1 MDLDLSHPS
10 IDDLRKTARK
20 RIPKFAFEYL
30 DSATGRELGLK
41 INRDALD
48 AIGFMPAILR
58 GRTKANLKRA
68 LMGRDYDLPF
78 GIAPVGMSGLMW
90 AGAERMLAKAAV
102 RHNIPFCLSS
112 VAVASP
118 EDVAPYI
125 GSNGW
130 FQHYPVNS
138 GELRRK
144 MLPRIRDAG
153 FHTLIITVDVP
164 EESRRE
170 RQRRANLT
178 VPPKADLRTL
188 MEMVS
193 CPAWCLAHLR
203 EGIMPRMRF
212 FDDYVPHRGRESFTH
227 AGALIR
233 GIPDWQY
240 FQELREEWDGH
251 LVVKGVLRPED
262 ARRLVKEGADCIWV
276 SNHSGRQFEAG
287 PAVIEQ
293 LPKIRDAV
301 GPDVPLIYDSGVAW
315 GLDVLRA
322 LAKGADFVMV
332 GRAFQ
337 YAVAAFGA
345 KGIEHLVHILKADI
359 TANMSQL
366 GVETLDALADC
377 LLHQAPS
384 GRTGPG
390 VQSAASPSSIP
401 ATIRSAVDGEQ
412 AIGRS

>member
-1 MDLDLSHPS
+1 MELDLSHPA
-10 IDDLRKTARK
+10 IEDLRKTAQK

-48 AIGFMPAILR
+48 AIGFMPGILR
-58 GRTKANLKRA
+58 GRTKANLKRR

-90 AGAERMLAKAAV
+90 AGAERMLATSAV
-102 RHNIPFCLSS
+102 QHNIPFCLSS

-118 EDVAPYI
+118 EDVAPFI
-125 GSNGW
+125 GNNGW

-138 GELRRK
+138 GELRRA
-144 MLPRIRDAG
+144 MLPRIRAAG

-188 MEMVS
+188 AEMAA

-203 EGIMPRMRF
+203 AGIMPRMRF
-212 FDDYVPHRGRESFTH
+212 FDDYIPERGRESFTH

-240 FQELREEWDGH
+240 LRELRDEWDGH
-251 LVVKGVLRPED
+251 LVVKGVQRPED
-262 ARRLVKEGADCIWV
+262 AQRLVDEGADCVWV

-287 PAVIEQ
+287 PAVINQ
-293 LPKIRDAV
+293 LPKIREAV
-301 GPDVPLIYDSGVAW
+301 GPDFPLIYDSGVSW
-315 GLDVLRA
+315 GLDIMRA

-337 YAVAAFGA
+337 YAVAAFQA
-345 KGIEHLVHILKADI
+345 KGIDHLVHILKSDI
-359 TANMSQL
+359 IANMSQL
-366 GVETLDALADC
+366 GIEKLDELSAC
-377 LLHQAPS
+377 LL
-384 GRTGPG
+384 
-390 VQSAASPSSIP
+390 
-401 ATIRSAVDGEQ
+401 DKD
-412 AIGRS
+412 

>member
-10 IDDLRKTARK
+10 IEDLRLRAQK

-41 INRDALD
+41 VNRDALD
-48 AIGFMPAILR
+48 AIGFMPSVLC
-58 GRTKANLKRA
+58 GRTKANLQTELLGQA
-68 LMGRDYDLPF
+68 YDLPF

-90 AGAERMLAKAAV
+90 AGAERMLAQAAV
-102 RHNIPFCLSS
+102 AHNLPFSLSS

-118 EDVAPYI
+118 EDVAPHI
-125 GSNGW
+125 GKNGW
-130 FQHYPVNS
+130 FQHYPVKS
-138 GELRRK
+138 ADLRRK
-144 MLPRIRDAG
+144 MLPRIKAAG

-178 VPPKADLRTL
+178 VPPKADVRTL
-188 MEMVS
+188 MEMAAR
-193 CPAWCLAHLR
+193 PAWCLAQLR

-212 FDDYVPHRGRESFTH
+212 FDDYVPQRGRESFTH

-233 GIPDWQY
+233 GIPDWKY
-240 FQELREEWDGH
+240 LEELREEWDGH

-262 ARRLVKEGADCIWV
+262 AKRMIEVGADCIWV
-276 SNHSGRQFEAG
+276 SNHGGRQFEAG
-287 PAVIEQ
+287 PAVIDQ
-293 LPKIRDAV
+293 LPKIREAV
-301 GPDVPLIYDSGVAW
+301 GKDAPLIYDSGVAW
-315 GLDVLRA
+315 GLDIMRA

-345 KGIEHLVHILKADI
+345 KGVDHLVHILRADI

-366 GVETLDALADC
+366 GVEQLESLSQY
-377 LLHQAPS
+377 LLEDP
-384 GRTGPG
+384 
-390 VQSAASPSSIP
+390 
-401 ATIRSAVDGEQ
+401 
-412 AIGRS
+412 

>member
-10 IDDLRKTARK
+10 IEDLRTAARK

-41 INRDALD
+41 VNRDALD
-48 AIGFMPAILR
+48 AVGFMPRVLC
-58 GRTKANLKRA
+58 GRTRADLKKP
-68 LMGRDYDLPF
+68 LLGQTYDLPF
-78 GIAPVGMSGLMW
+78 GIAPVGMSGMMW
-90 AGAERMLAKAAV
+90 AGAERLLAQAAV
-102 RHNIPFCLSS
+102 ANNIPFSLSS

-125 GSNGW
+125 GNNGW

-138 GELRRK
+138 AELRRK
-144 MLPRIRDAG
+144 MLPRIKAAG

-170 RQRRANLT
+170 RQRRANLM
-178 VPPKADLRTL
+178 VPPRADLRTIT
-188 MEMVS
+188 EMALR
-193 CPAWCLAHLR
+193 PAWCLAHLR

-212 FDDYVPHRGRESFTH
+212 FDDYVPLRGRESFTH
-227 AGALIR
+227 AGTLIR

-240 FQELREEWDGH
+240 LQELREEWDGH

-262 ARRLVKEGADCIWV
+262 AKRMVAEGVDCIWV

-287 PAVIEQ
+287 PSVIEQ
-293 LPKIRDAV
+293 LPKIRKSV

-315 GLDVLRA
+315 GLDIMRA

-337 YAVAAFGA
+337 FAVAAFA
-345 KGIEHLVHILKADI
+345 ARGIDHLIHILKADI
-359 TANMSQL
+359 EANMSQL
-366 GVETLDALADC
+366 GVEQIDQLDRH
-377 LLHQAPS
+377 LLKNH
-384 GRTGPG
+384 
-390 VQSAASPSSIP
+390 
-401 ATIRSAVDGEQ
+401 
-412 AIGRS
+412 

>member
-10 IDDLRKTARK
+10 IEDLRNTAQK

-41 INRDALD
+41 VNRDALD
-48 AIGFMPAILR
+48 AIGFMPRVLC
-58 GRTKANLKRA
+58 GRTKADLQTT
-68 LMGRDYDLPF
+68 LMGQKYDLPF

-90 AGAERMLAKAAV
+90 AGAERMLARAAV
-102 RHNIPFCLSS
+102 THNIPFSLSS

-125 GSNGW
+125 GNNGW

-138 GELRRK
+138 GELRRA
-144 MLPRIRDAG
+144 MLPRIKAAG

-188 MEMVS
+188 LEMAS
-193 CPAWCLAHLR
+193 RPAWCLAHLR
-203 EGIMPRMRF
+203 EGVMPRMRF
-212 FDDYVPHRGRESFTH
+212 FDDYVPTRGRESFTH

-233 GIPDWQY
+233 GIPDWEY
-240 FQELREEWDGH
+240 LRELRQEWEGN
-251 LVVKGVLRPED
+251 LIVKGVLRPED
-262 ARRLVKEGADCIWV
+262 AQKMVTEGVDCIWV

-287 PAVIEQ
+287 PAVIDQ
-293 LPKIRDAV
+293 LPGIREAV
-301 GPDVPLIYDSGVAW
+301 GTDMPLIYDSGIAW
-315 GLDVLRA
+315 GLDIMRA

-345 KGIEHLVHILKADI
+345 RGVDHLVHILKADI
-359 TANMSQL
+359 EANMSQL
-366 GVETLDALADC
+366 GSEKLDSLSEH
-377 LLHQAPS
+377 LLRH
-384 GRTGPG
+384 G
-390 VQSAASPSSIP
+390 
-401 ATIRSAVDGEQ
+401 
-412 AIGRS
+412 

>member
-10 IDDLRKTARK
+10 IEDLRKTAQK

-41 INRDALD
+41 VNRDALD
-48 AIGFMPAILR
+48 AIGFMPRVLC
-58 GRTKANLKRA
+58 GRTKAELQTT
-68 LMGRDYDLPF
+68 LMGQKYDLPF

-90 AGAERMLAKAAV
+90 PGAERMLAKAAV
-102 RHNIPFCLSS
+102 AHNIPFSLSS

-125 GSNGW
+125 GKNGW

-138 GELRRK
+138 GDLRRA
-144 MLPRIRDAG
+144 MLPRIKAAG

-188 MEMVS
+188 KEMAS
-193 CPAWCLAHLR
+193 RPAWCLAHLR

-212 FDDYVPHRGRESFTH
+212 FDDYVPTRGRESFTH

-233 GIPDWQY
+233 GIPDWDY
-240 FQELREEWDGH
+240 LRELRQEWEGN
-251 LVVKGVLRPED
+251 LIVKGVLRPED
-262 ARRLVKEGADCIWV
+262 AQKMVAESVDCIWV

-287 PAVIEQ
+287 PAVIDQ
-293 LPKIRDAV
+293 LPNIREAV
-301 GPDVPLIYDSGVAW
+301 GTDVPLIYDSGVAW
-315 GLDVLRA
+315 GLDIMRA

-345 KGIEHLVHILKADI
+345 RGIDHLVHILKADI
-359 TANMSQL
+359 EANMSQL
-366 GVETLDALADC
+366 GSENFGSLTEH
-377 LLHQAPS
+377 LLS
-384 GRTGPG
+384 TC
-390 VQSAASPSSIP
+390 
-401 ATIRSAVDGEQ
+401 
-412 AIGRS
+412 

>member
-10 IDDLRKTARK
+10 IEDLRKSAQK

-30 DSATGRELGLK
+30 DSATGRELALK

-48 AIGFMPAILR
+48 AIGFMPRVLC
-58 GRTKANLKRA
+58 GRTKANLQST
-68 LMGRDYDLPF
+68 LMGQTYDLPF

-102 RHNIPFCLSS
+102 AHNIPFSLSS

-125 GSNGW
+125 GKNGW

-138 GELRRK
+138 GDLRRA
-144 MLPRIRDAG
+144 MLPRIKAAG

-188 MEMVS
+188 KEMAS
-193 CPAWCLAHLR
+193 RPAWCLAHLR

-212 FDDYVPHRGRESFTH
+212 FDDYVPTRGRESFTH

-233 GIPDWQY
+233 GIPDWDY
-240 FQELREEWDGH
+240 LRELRQEWEGH
-251 LVVKGVLRPED
+251 LIVKGVLRPED
-262 ARRLVKEGADCIWV
+262 ARKMVAEGVDCIWV

-287 PAVIEQ
+287 PAVIDQ
-293 LPKIRDAV
+293 LPNIREAV
-301 GPDVPLIYDSGVAW
+301 GKNVPLIYDSGVAW
-315 GLDVLRA
+315 GLDIMRA

-345 KGIEHLVHILKADI
+345 RGIDHLVHMLKADI
-359 TANMSQL
+359 EANMSQL
-366 GVETLDALADC
+366 GSENLGSLAEY
-377 LLHQAPS
+377 LL
-384 GRTGPG
+384 RT
-390 VQSAASPSSIP
+390 
-401 ATIRSAVDGEQ
+401 D
-412 AIGRS
+412 

>member
-10 IDDLRKTARK
+10 IEDLRLAARK

-41 INRDALD
+41 VNRDALD
-48 AIGFMPAILR
+48 AIGFMPSVLC
-58 GRTKANLKRA
+58 GRTKADLQTE
-68 LMGRDYDLPF
+68 LLGQTFDLPF

-90 AGAERMLAKAAV
+90 AGAERMLAQAAV
-102 RHNIPFCLSS
+102 AHNIPFSLSS

-118 EDVAPYI
+118 EDVAPHI
-125 GSNGW
+125 GQNGW

-138 GELRRK
+138 PGLRRE
-144 MLPRIRDAG
+144 MLPRIKAAG

-178 VPPKADLRTL
+178 VPPRTDLRTL
-188 MEMVS
+188 IEMAVR
-193 CPAWCLAHLR
+193 PAWCLAHLR

-212 FDDYVPHRGRESFTH
+212 FDDYVPQRGRESFTH

-240 FQELREEWDGH
+240 LNELREEWDGN

-262 ARRLVKEGADCIWV
+262 AKRMVDMGADCIWV

-287 PAVIEQ
+287 PAVIDQ
-293 LPKIRDAV
+293 LPKVRAAV

-315 GLDVLRA
+315 GLDIMRARA
-322 LAKGADFVMV
+322 LGADFVMV

-345 KGIEHLVHILKADI
+345 KGIEHLVHILQADI

-366 GVETLDALADC
+366 GAERLDELAQYLLDAA
-377 LLHQAPS
+377 
-384 GRTGPG
+384 
-390 VQSAASPSSIP
+390 
-401 ATIRSAVDGEQ
+401 
-412 AIGRS
+412 

>member
-10 IDDLRKTARK
+10 IEDLRRTAQK

-41 INRDALD
+41 VNRDALD
-48 AIGFMPAILR
+48 AIGFMPRVLC
-58 GRTKANLKRA
+58 GRTKAELQTT
-68 LMGRDYDLPF
+68 LMGQKYDLPF

-102 RHNIPFCLSS
+102 AHNIPFSLSS

-125 GSNGW
+125 GKNGW

-138 GELRRK
+138 GDLRRA
-144 MLPRIRDAG
+144 MLPRIKAAG

-188 MEMVS
+188 KEMAS
-193 CPAWCLAHLR
+193 RPAWCLAHLR

-212 FDDYVPHRGRESFTH
+212 FDDYVPTRGRESFTH

-233 GIPDWQY
+233 GIPDWDY
-240 FQELREEWDGH
+240 LRELRQEWEGH
-251 LVVKGVLRPED
+251 LIVKGVLRPED
-262 ARRLVKEGADCIWV
+262 AQKMVAEGVDCIWV

-287 PAVIEQ
+287 PAVIDQ
-293 LPKIRDAV
+293 LPNIREAV
-301 GPDVPLIYDSGVAW
+301 GTNVPLIYDSGVAW
-315 GLDVLRA
+315 GLDIMRA

-345 KGIEHLVHILKADI
+345 RGIDHLVHILKADI
-359 TANMSQL
+359 EANMSQL
-366 GVETLDALADC
+366 GSEKLGSLAEH
-377 LLHQAPS
+377 LL
-384 GRTGPG
+384 RTG
-390 VQSAASPSSIP
+390 
-401 ATIRSAVDGEQ
+401 
-412 AIGRS
+412 

>member
-1 MDLDLSHPS
+1 MDLELSHPS
-10 IDDLRKTARK
+10 IEDLRVAARQ

-41 INRDALD
+41 VNRDALD
-48 AIGFMPAILR
+48 AIGFMPSVLC
-58 GRTKANLKRA
+58 GRTKAELQTT
-68 LMGRDYDLPF
+68 LMGRSYDLPF
-78 GIAPVGMSGLMW
+78 GIAPVGMSGLIW

-102 RHNIPFCLSS
+102 AHNIPFSLSS

-125 GSNGW
+125 GNNGW

-138 GELRRK
+138 GELRRA
-144 MLPRIRDAG
+144 MLPRIKDAG

-178 VPPKADLRTL
+178 VPPKADFRTL
-188 MEMVS
+188 VEMAS
-193 CPAWCLAHLR
+193 RPAWCLGHLR
-203 EGIMPRMRF
+203 EGIVPRMRF
-212 FDDYVPHRGRESFTH
+212 FDDYVPQRGRESFTH

-233 GIPDWQY
+233 GIPDWEY
-240 FQELREEWDGH
+240 LRELRHEWDGH

-262 ARRLVKEGADCIWV
+262 AKRMVTEGVDCIWV

-287 PAVIEQ
+287 PAVIDQ

-315 GLDVLRA
+315 GLDIMRA

-337 YAVAAFGA
+337 YAVAGFGA
-345 KGIEHLVHILKADI
+345 RGIDHLVHLLKADI
-359 TANMSQL
+359 GANMSQL
-366 GVETLDALADC
+366 GAERLDQLSDY
-377 LLHQAPS
+377 LL
-384 GRTGPG
+384 
-390 VQSAASPSSIP
+390 
-401 ATIRSAVDGEQ
+401 DE
-412 AIGRS
+412 

>member
-10 IDDLRKTARK
+10 IEDLRATAQK

-30 DSATGRELGLK
+30 DSATGRERGLK

-48 AIGFMPAILR
+48 AIGFMPSVLC
-58 GRTKANLKRA
+58 GRTKADLRTT
-68 LMGRDYDLPF
+68 LLGRTYDLPF

-102 RHNIPFCLSS
+102 AHNIPFSLSS

-118 EDVAPYI
+118 EDVAPHI
-125 GSNGW
+125 GNNGW

-138 GELRRK
+138 GDLRRA
-144 MLPRIRDAG
+144 MLPRIKAAG

-188 MEMVS
+188 AEMAS
-193 CPAWCLAHLR
+193 RPAWCVAHLR
-203 EGIMPRMRF
+203 EGIMLRMRF
-212 FDDYVPHRGRESFTH
+212 FDDYVPTRGRESFTH
-227 AGALIR
+227 AGKLIR
-233 GIPDWQY
+233 GIPDWDY
-240 FQELREEWDGH
+240 LRELRQEWDGK
-251 LVVKGVLRPED
+251 LIVKGVLRPED
-262 ARRLVKEGADCIWV
+262 AQKMVGEGVDCIWV

-287 PAVIEQ
+287 PAVIDQ
-293 LPKIRDAV
+293 LPRIRKAV

-315 GLDVLRA
+315 GLDVMRA
-322 LAKGADFVMV
+322 LAKGADFIML

-345 KGIEHLVHILKADI
+345 RGIDHLIHILKADI
-359 TANMSQL
+359 EANMSQL
-366 GVETLDALADC
+366 GAEKPDNLADY
-377 LLHQAPS
+377 LLP
-384 GRTGPG
+384 P
-390 VQSAASPSSIP
+390 
-401 ATIRSAVDGEQ
+401 D
-412 AIGRS
+412 

>member
-10 IDDLRKTARK
+10 IEDLRLKAQK
-20 RIPKFAFEYL
+20 RVPKFAFEYL
-30 DSATGRELGLK
+30 DSATGRELGFK
-41 INRDALD
+41 VNRDALD
-48 AIGFMPAILR
+48 AIGFMPSVLC
-58 GRTKANLKRA
+58 GRTKANLQA
-68 LMGRDYDLPF
+68 NLLGQTYDLPL

-90 AGAERMLAKAAV
+90 AGAERMLAQAAV
-102 RHNIPFCLSS
+102 AHNIPFSLSS

-118 EDVAPYI
+118 EDVAPHI
-125 GSNGW
+125 GQNGW
-130 FQHYPVNS
+130 FQHYPVKS
-138 GELRRK
+138 ADLRRK
-144 MLPRIRDAG
+144 MLPRIKAAG

-188 MEMVS
+188 IEMAAR
-193 CPAWCLAHLR
+193 PAWCLAQLR

-212 FDDYVPHRGRESFTH
+212 FDDYVPQRGRESFTH

-240 FQELREEWDGH
+240 LEELREEWDGH

-262 ARRLVKEGADCIWV
+262 AKRMIEIGVDCIWV
-276 SNHSGRQFEAG
+276 SNHGGRQFEAG
-287 PAVIEQ
+287 PAVIDQ
-293 LPKIRDAV
+293 LPKIREAV

-315 GLDVLRA
+315 GLDIMRA

-345 KGIEHLVHILKADI
+345 KGIDHLVHILKADI

-366 GVETLDALADC
+366 GVENLDELPRY
-377 LLHQAPS
+377 LL
-384 GRTGPG
+384 
-390 VQSAASPSSIP
+390 
-401 ATIRSAVDGEQ
+401 DND
-412 AIGRS
+412 

>member
-10 IDDLRKTARK
+10 IEDLRLAARK

-41 INRDALD
+41 VNRDALD
-48 AIGFMPAILR
+48 AIGFMPSVLC
-58 GRTKANLKRA
+58 GRTKADLKTK
-68 LMGRDYDLPF
+68 LLGQTYDLPF

-90 AGAERMLAKAAV
+90 AGAERMLAQAAV
-102 RHNIPFCLSS
+102 AHNIPFSLSS

-118 EDVAPYI
+118 EDVAPHI
-125 GSNGW
+125 GQNGW
-130 FQHYPVNS
+130 FQHYPVRS
-138 GELRRK
+138 AELRRK
-144 MLPRIRDAG
+144 MLPRIKAAG

-188 MEMVS
+188 SEMALR
-193 CPAWCLAHLR
+193 PAWCLAHLR

-212 FDDYVPHRGRESFTH
+212 FDDYVPQRGRESFTH

-240 FQELREEWDGH
+240 LQELREEWDGN
-251 LVVKGVLRPED
+251 LIVKGVLRPED
-262 ARRLVKEGADCIWV
+262 AKRMVGMGADCIWV

-287 PAVIEQ
+287 PAVINQ
-293 LPKIRDAV
+293 LPKIREVV

-315 GLDVLRA
+315 GLDVMRARA
-322 LAKGADFVMV
+322 LGAHFVMV

-345 KGIEHLVHILKADI
+345 RGIDHLLHILKADI

-366 GVETLDALADC
+366 GVEQLDELAQYLLDAA
-377 LLHQAPS
+377 
-384 GRTGPG
+384 
-390 VQSAASPSSIP
+390 
-401 ATIRSAVDGEQ
+401 
-412 AIGRS
+412 

>member
-10 IDDLRKTARK
+10 IADLRQVARK

-30 DSATGRELGLK
+30 DSATGRELGLQV
-41 INRDALD
+41 NRDALD
-48 AIGFMPAILR
+48 AIGFMPSVLC
-58 GRTKANLKRA
+58 GRTKARLQRT
-68 LMGRDYDLPF
+68 LLGQQYDLPF

-90 AGAERMLAKAAV
+90 AGAERMLAQAAV
-102 RHNIPFCLSS
+102 AHNIPFSLSS

-125 GSNGW
+125 GNNGW

-138 GELRRK
+138 ADLRRS
-144 MLPRIRDAG
+144 MLPRIKAAG
-153 FHTLIITVDVP
+153 FHTLVMTVDVP

-188 MEMVS
+188 AEMAR

-212 FDDYVPHRGRESFTH
+212 FDDYITQRGRESFTH

-240 FQELREEWDGH
+240 LHELRAEWDGN
-251 LVVKGVLRPED
+251 LIVKGVLRPED
-262 ARRLVKEGADCIWV
+262 ARKMVAAGVDCIWV

-287 PAVIEQ
+287 PAVIDQ
-293 LPKIRDAV
+293 LPLIREAV
-301 GPDVPLIYDSGVAW
+301 GPDIPIIYDSGVAW
-315 GLDVLRA
+315 GLDIMRA
-322 LAKGADFVMV
+322 LAKGADFVML

-345 KGIEHLVHILKADI
+345 RGIDHAIHILRSDL

-366 GVETLDALADC
+366 GVEDLDQLSDY
-377 LLHQAPS
+377 LLD
-384 GRTGPG
+384 
-390 VQSAASPSSIP
+390 QS
-401 ATIRSAVDGEQ
+401 
-412 AIGRS
+412 

>member
-1 MDLDLSHPS
+1 MDLDLSHPA
-10 IDDLRKTARK
+10 IEDLRQAARR

-41 INRDALD
+41 TNRDALD
-48 AIGFMPAILR
+48 AIGFMPSVLC
-58 GRTKANLKRA
+58 GRTKADLQTTLLGQK
-68 LMGRDYDLPF
+68 YDLPF
-78 GIAPVGMSGLMW
+78 GIAPIGMSGLMW
-90 AGAERMLAKAAV
+90 AGAERMLAQAAV
-102 RHNIPFCLSS
+102 AHNIPFSLSS

-118 EDVAPYI
+118 EDVAPHI
-125 GSNGW
+125 GNNGW
-130 FQHYPVNS
+130 FQHYPVKS
-138 GELRRK
+138 AKLRRT
-144 MLPRIRDAG
+144 MLPRIKAAG

-178 VPPKADLRTL
+178 VPPKADLRTIV
-188 MEMVS
+188 EMAQRPS
-193 CPAWCLAHLR
+193 WCLAHLR

-212 FDDYVPHRGRESFTH
+212 FDDYVPQRGRESFTH

-240 FQELREEWDGH
+240 LQELRQEWDGH
-251 LVVKGVLRPED
+251 LIVKGVLRPED
-262 ARRLVKEGADCIWV
+262 AARMAAEGVDCIWV

-293 LPKIRDAV
+293 LPKIREAV

-315 GLDVLRA
+315 GMDVMRA

-337 YAVAAFGA
+337 FAVAAFGA
-345 KGIEHLVHILKADI
+345 RGIDHLIHILKADI
-359 TANMSQL
+359 EANMSQL
-366 GVETLDALADC
+366 GVENINRLAEY
-377 LLHQAPS
+377 LLLN
-384 GRTGPG
+384 
-390 VQSAASPSSIP
+390 
-401 ATIRSAVDGEQ
+401 D
-412 AIGRS
+412 